1 MFGSFKHYRHDS
13 ALPLLFPGKPLVMF
27 PFCILSYM
35 MVLLDKYPISSIC
48 DLLNSTDPVEEGRPS
63 GSSHILQIHT
73 YRQLQLLFF
82 ALKLRLAYFTPKIKT
97 LVSVHSELCDN
108 VSGYRSWR
116 GFILMGYN
124 LHHIRQ
130 DRCSKIIWRGGRHFL
145 PARG

>member
-73 YRQLQLLFF
+73 YRQLQPLFF

-97 LVSVHSELCDN
+97 LVSLHTELCDN

-124 LHHIRQ
+124 FATH
-130 DRCSKIIWRGGRHFL
+130 
-145 PARG
+145 